1 MENLYNLRYMENKT
15 LNQITKSAIF
25 VALLAIGGIISI
37 SVPMIRTPFSLQ
49 VFFVLL
55 TSLVLGPFYGSISV
69 FVYILL
75 GVIGIPIFAGMRS
88 GPAVL
93 FGPTGGFLLGFLI
106 SVPFIAFLSK
116 KLHLLSLLLGLL
128 VIYFFG
134 SLQYAF
140 VAKVSFGKSLLVAVL
155 PFIPLDCFKALLAYE
170 IYSKLKILKQ
180 I

>member
-1 MENLYNLRYMENKT
+1 MKNNILGQL
-15 LNQITKSAIF
+15 TKSAIF
-25 VALLAIGGIISI
+25 VALLAIGGVLSFSI
-37 SVPMIRTPFSLQ
+37 PMIRTPFSLQ

-55 TSLVLGPFYGSISV
+55 VSLVLGPIYGSISV

-75 GVIGIPIFAGMRS
+75 GIIGIPIFAGMRS

-93 FGPTGGFLLGFLI
+93 FGPTGGFLIGFLI
-106 SVPFIAFLSK
+106 SVPIIASLTK
-116 KLHLLSLLLGLL
+116 KIHLLLALLSGLL

-134 SLQYAF
+134 SLQYSY
-140 VAKVSFGKSLLVAVL
+140 VAKVSFCKSLIVSVL
-155 PFIPLDCFKALLAYE
+155 PFVVFDCFKAFLAFA

>member
-1 MENLYNLRYMENKT
+1 MKKNALS
-15 LNQITKSAIF
+15 QITKSAIF
-25 VALLAIGGIISI
+25 VALLAIGGIVSI
-37 SVPMIRTPFSLQ
+37 PIPMIRTPFSLQ

-55 TSLVLGPFYGSISV
+55 ASLVLGPLYGSLTV

-75 GVIGIPIFAGMRS
+75 GVMGVPIFAGMRS

-93 FGPTGGFLLGFLI
+93 FGPTGGFLIGFFV
-106 SVPFIAFLSK
+106 SVSVIAFLSK
-116 KLHLLSLLLGLL
+116 KLNLLISLLLGLL
-128 VIYFFG
+128 AIYLFG

-155 PFIPLDCFKALLAYE
+155 PFIPIDCFKALLAYE
-170 IYSKLKILKQ
+170 IYSKLKKLKQ

>member
-1 MENLYNLRYMENKT
+1 MKKNALS
-15 LNQITKSAIF
+15 QITKSAIF

-37 SVPMIRTPFSLQ
+37 SIPMIRTPFSLQ

-55 TSLVLGPFYGSISV
+55 ASLVLGPLYGSISV
-69 FVYILL
+69 FAYILL

-88 GPAVL
+88 GPAIL
-93 FGPTGGFLLGFLI
+93 FGPTGGFLIGFFV
-106 SVPFIAFLSK
+106 SVSVIAFLSK
-116 KLHLLSLLLGLL
+116 KLHLLLSLLLGLL
-128 VIYFFG
+128 VIYLFG

-140 VAKVSFGKSLLVAVL
+140 VANVSFGKSLLVAVL

-170 IYSKLKILKQ
+170 IYSKLKKLKQ